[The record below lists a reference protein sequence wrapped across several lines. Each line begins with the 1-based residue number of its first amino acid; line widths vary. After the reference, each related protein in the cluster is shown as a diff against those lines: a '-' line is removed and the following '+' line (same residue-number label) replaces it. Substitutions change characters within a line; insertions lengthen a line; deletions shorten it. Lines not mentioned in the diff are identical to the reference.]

1 MDQINIDI
9 TVPGSKSITNR
20 ALLIAA
26 LSEGTTTLNGICL
39 NDDSRVFLEAIKTL
53 GFDVSSPGKIK
64 GSEDSEDCD
73 NVDVASATGT
83 LDSLVITGTG
93 GVIPIKK
100 CDVYVGSAGT
110 AARFLTAMMGLSDGC
125 YEVTSSDQMKARPMR
140 ELLEALEIMGA
151 EFDFHEEEY
160 SFPFT
165 VRGRSFHKRDETV
178 DRTITADDATKSS
191 PVSGKT
197 SLDETGIDTSFSPV
211 QTVPLNIDRSS
222 QFLSAL
228 LLCGPM
234 VKEGFAIELTGT
246 RTARSYV
253 DITMRMMSD
262 FGCPVKRDDLSE
274 YGDNLSRESIASV
287 GKDAESDN
295 TEKYSYIVPAGS
307 TYTGRDYPI
316 EPDVSSACY
325 FYACAVLNR
334 SKAIVRGVHA
344 DSMQGDIKFIELL
357 KEKGFSVTDTT
368 DGVLL
373 DATSVRREN
382 DTEILEDMTYSD
394 DFHIPL
400 QGFDVN
406 MSDFS
411 DQTMTLA
418 CMAPMLS
425 SPTTIT
431 GIAHIRG
438 QESNRIAAIVTEMK
452 RIGIKAEELPDGLKI
467 YPIEQETYD
476 RLVSGGSEKVTIET
490 YNDHRIAMSF
500 AILGT
505 VLPGLVIDN
514 PGCCA
519 KTFPD
524 FFDKLN
530 LLF

>member
-1 MDQINIDI
+1 M
-9 TVPGSKSITNR
+9 
-20 ALLIAA
+20 
-26 LSEGTTTLNGICL
+26 
-39 NDDSRVFLEAIKTL
+39 
-53 GFDVSSPGKIK
+53 
-64 GSEDSEDCD
+64 
-73 NVDVASATGT
+73 
-83 LDSLVITGTG
+83 
-93 GVIPIKK
+93 
-100 CDVYVGSAGT
+100 
-110 AARFLTAMMGLSDGC
+110 
-125 YEVTSSDQMKARPMR
+125 
-140 ELLEALEIMGA
+140 
-151 EFDFHEEEY
+151 
-160 SFPFT
+160 
-165 VRGRSFHKRDETV
+165 
-178 DRTITADDATKSS
+178 
-191 PVSGKT
+191 
-197 SLDETGIDTSFSPV
+197 
-211 QTVPLNIDRSS
+211 
-222 QFLSAL
+222 
-228 LLCGPM
+228 
-234 VKEGFAIELTGT
+234 
-246 RTARSYV
+246 
-253 DITMRMMSD
+253 
-262 FGCPVKRDDLSE
+262 
-274 YGDNLSRESIASV
+274 
-287 GKDAESDN
+287 
-295 TEKYSYIVPAGS
+295 
-307 TYTGRDYPI
+307 
-316 EPDVSSACY
+316 SSACY

-334 SKAIVRGVHA
+334 GKAIVRGVHA

-357 KEKGFSVTDTT
+357 KEKGLDVIDTT

-373 DATSVRREN
+373 DATSFSRGN
-382 DTEILEDMTYSD
+382 DTLTPEEMAYSD
-394 DFHIPL
+394 DIHIPL

-467 YPIEQETYD
+467 YPIDREVYD
-476 RLVSGGSEKVTIET
+476 RLAGGESVEVTIET

>member
-1 MDQINIDI
+1 MDHVNIDI

-26 LSEGTTTLNGICL
+26 LAEGTTTLNGICL
-39 NDDSRVFLEAIKTL
+39 NDDSRVFLEAIRTL
-53 GFDVSSPGKIK
+53 GFDVSSPDETD
-64 GSEDSEDCD
+64 GSVDTKDRD
-73 NVDVASATGT
+73 NRDDGALSGYT
-83 LDSLVITGTG
+83 DSLVITGTG

-125 YEVTSSDQMKARPMR
+125 YEVTSSEQMKARPMR

-151 EFDFHEEEY
+151 EFDFHEDKY
-160 SFPFT
+160 SFPFA
-165 VRGRSFHKRDETV
+165 VQGRSFHK
-178 DRTITADDATKSS
+178 
-191 PVSGKT
+191 
-197 SLDETGIDTSFSPV
+197 DETGIDTSFSPV

-274 YGDNLSRESIASV
+274 SGDNLSQESIASV
-287 GKDAESDN
+287 GKDSESDN
-295 TEKYSYIVPAGS
+295 TDKDRYIVPNGS
-307 TYTGRDYPI
+307 TYAGRDYAI

-334 SKAIVRGVHA
+334 GRALVRGVHA

-357 KEKGFSVTDTT
+357 KEKGLDVIDTT

-382 DTEILEDMTYSD
+382 DTEILEDKTYSD
-394 DFHIPL
+394 DIHIPL

>member
-26 LSEGTTTLNGICL
+26 LAEGTTTLSGICL

-53 GFDVSSPGKIK
+53 GFDVSLPESIK
-64 GSEDSEDCD
+64 GSEGSKDCD
-73 NVDVASATGT
+73 NVDVTSATGT

-125 YEVTSSDQMKARPMR
+125 YEVTSSEQMKVRPMR

-165 VRGRSFHKRDETV
+165 VRGRSFHKRDETG
-178 DRTITADDATKSS
+178 T
-191 PVSGKT
+191 
-197 SLDETGIDTSFSPV
+197 DTSSSPV

-262 FGCPVKRDDLSE
+262 FGCPVERDDLPGSGAYSSGDSFTSADEDADSE
-274 YGDNLSRESIASV
+274 NDNT
-287 GKDAESDN
+287 GKDR
-295 TEKYSYIVPAGS
+295 YIVPSGS
-307 TYTGRDYPI
+307 AYAGRDYAI

-334 SKAIVRGVHA
+334 GKAIVRGVHA

-357 KEKGFSVTDTT
+357 KEKGLDVIDTT

-373 DATSVRREN
+373 DATSFSRGN
-382 DTEILEDMTYSD
+382 DTLTPEEKAYSD
-394 DFHIPL
+394 DIHIPL

-406 MSDFS
+406 MSDYS

>member
-1 MDQINIDI
+1 
-9 TVPGSKSITNR
+9 
-20 ALLIAA
+20 
-26 LSEGTTTLNGICL
+26 EGMTTLNGICL

-53 GFDVSSPGKIK
+53 GFDVSSPDKIK
-64 GSEDSEDCD
+64 GSEDSKGCD
-73 NVDVASATGT
+73 NSNIGTASET

-125 YEVTSSDQMKARPMR
+125 YEVTSSEQMKARPMR

-151 EFDFHEEEY
+151 EFDFHEDKY
-160 SFPFT
+160 SFPFA
-165 VRGRSFHKRDETV
+165 VRGRSFHKRDKSV
-178 DRTITADDATKSS
+178 DRKITADDATKSS
-191 PVSGKT
+191 PVSGMT
-197 SLDETGIDTSFSPV
+197 SLDDTGIDTSSSPV

-234 VKEGFAIELTGT
+234 VKDGFAIELTGT

-274 YGDNLSRESIASV
+274 SGDNLSQESIASM

-295 TEKYSYIVPAGS
+295 TDKDRYIVPAGS

-325 FYACAVLNR
+325 FYACAVLNCG
-334 SKAIVRGVHA
+334 KAIVRGVHA

-382 DTEILEDMTYSD
+382 DTEILEDMTYKD

-400 QGFDVN
+400 QGFDIN

-418 CMAPMLS
+418 CIAPMLS

-438 QESNRIAAIVTEMK
+438 QESNRIAAIVTEMQ
-452 RIGIKAEELPDGLKI
+452 RIGIRAEELPDGLKI
-467 YPIEQETYD
+467 YPIEQEAYD
-476 RLVSGGSEKVTIET
+476 RLASGGSEKITIET

-505 VLPGLVIDN
+505 VLPGLDIDN

-530 LLF
+530 LFF